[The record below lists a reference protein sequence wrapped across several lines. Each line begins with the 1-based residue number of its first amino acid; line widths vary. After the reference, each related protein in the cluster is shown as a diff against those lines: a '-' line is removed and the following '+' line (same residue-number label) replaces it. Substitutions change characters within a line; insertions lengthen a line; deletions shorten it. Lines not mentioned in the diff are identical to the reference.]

1 MSRPRAR
8 EVESGSAPIP
18 GTERYRFGA
27 TRRLRTQRDFDE
39 VYRRRCS
46 ASDQWLVLYG
56 WPNVNAESRLGL
68 SVSRKVGGAVA
79 RNRWKRRLRETF
91 RLSQHDLPAGFDW
104 IAIPR
109 AGSEP
114 PMEPLRDSMLR
125 LARQVAEKCQR
136 RGGARHA

>member
-1 MSRPRAR
+1 
-8 EVESGSAPIP
+8 
-18 GTERYRFGA
+18 
-27 TRRLRTQRDFDE
+27 
-39 VYRRRCS
+39 
-46 ASDQWLVLYG
+46 
-56 WPNVNAESRLGL
+56 LGL

-91 RLSQHDLPAGFDW
+91 RQSQHDLPAGFDW

-114 PMEPLRDSMLR
+114 PMEQLRDSMRR
-125 LARQVAEKCQR
+125 LARQVVDKCQR

>member
-1 MSRPRAR
+1 MSTPRAR
-8 EVESGSAPIP
+8 EVESGGAPIT
-18 GTERYRFGA
+18 GAERCRFGA

-46 ASDQWLVLYG
+46 ASDQLLVLYG
-56 WPNVNAESRLGL
+56 WPNALEESRLGL

-91 RLSQHDLPAGFDW
+91 RQSQHDLPAGFDW

-114 PMEPLRDSMLR
+114 PMEQLRDSMRR
-125 LARQVAEKCQR
+125 LARQVVDKCQR